1 MEIHNHHFGVIT
13 TIDAGVRINMA
24 AQGFKVEV
32 TMEHCVFAGEF
43 CFGSGFKYVHYSA
56 NSSVILGIFTDY
68 KEKNI
73 LLHNT
78 YYMKQYQ
85 HK

>member
-1 MEIHNHHFGVIT
+1 
-13 TIDAGVRINMA
+13 
-24 AQGFKVEV
+24 
-32 TMEHCVFAGEF
+32 MEHCVVAGEF

-68 KEKNI
+68 KEKKTV
-73 LLHNT
+73 LHNT

-85 HK
+85 HKYLYILPEEHCEELHTSVEKAEGGH